1 MECGCFCS
9 TLKYKSHS
17 AYWCAKI
24 IWLRKIE
31 VKSNLSGVAKIVSKN
46 GGDIVDGNFAFFI
59 SNRNQFPGDHDLRK
73 REEIQ
78 QRGRWA
84 AGRRSE
90 RHTRKCGKGQQFSR
104 MRTKRRSFNYKF
116 FFMVTFCR
124 IKRKYILHRT
134 WEWKGNPSKSYK
146 CIKQLLN
153 SLFLGSI
160 RLCFLKCS
168 WWCQC
173 MKIISID

>member
-1 MECGCFCS
+1 MA
-9 TLKYKSHS
+9 TLLFSFL
-17 AYWCAKI
+17 I
-24 IWLRKIE
+24 
-31 VKSNLSGVAKIVSKN
+31 KN
-46 GGDIVDGNFAFFI
+46 H
-59 SNRNQFPGDHDLRK
+59 FPGDHNLRK

-78 QRGRWA
+78 QWGRWA

-90 RHTRKCGKGQQFSR
+90 RHARKCGKGQQFSR

-134 WEWKGNPSKSYK
+134 WEWKGNSSKSYNW
-146 CIKQLLN
+146 IKQLLN

-160 RLCFLKCS
+160 RLCFLSPSGDLGIGLVWDNPTGPTFWSHCWNPLQTELNYLGGVLSCS
-168 WWCQC
+168 QDDIRWF
-173 MKIISID
+173 